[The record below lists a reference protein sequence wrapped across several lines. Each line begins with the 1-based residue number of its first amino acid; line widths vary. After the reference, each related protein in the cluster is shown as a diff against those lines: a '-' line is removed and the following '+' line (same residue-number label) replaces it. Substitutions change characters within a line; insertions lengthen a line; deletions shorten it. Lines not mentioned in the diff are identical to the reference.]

1 MNTWNFWKRWSVVGV
16 FATAMAWVEAAVVL
30 YLRTMLD
37 RLEPYQPRPLP
48 EIGGLAGAELIRE
61 VATLVMLATVGWLA
75 GSTTRSR
82 AAFAL
87 VAFGLWDLAY
97 YVFLV
102 PLTGWPNS
110 LVDWDI
116 LFLIPLPWWGPVV
129 APASIAL
136 LMIAGGTLVA
146 RQDSLERPFLPGW
159 RTGILAMGG
168 AVLALYVFMADA
180 IEAVRTGSPSIRD
193 LLPVRFLWPQFL
205 VALALMAAPVIEL
218 AWRARSRG
226 GGVARDRVQPPVA
239 GTLGLGETCPD

>member
-1 MNTWNFWKRWSVVGV
+1 MSTWNFWKRWSAVGA
-16 FATAMAWVEAAVVL
+16 FAAAMAWVEAAVVL

-82 AAFAL
+82 AAFSL

-110 LVDWDI
+110 LLDWDI
-116 LFLIPLPWWGPVV
+116 LFLIPLPWWGPVL

-146 RQDSLERPFLPGW
+146 RWDSPEHPFRPGW
-159 RTGILAMGG
+159 RTGLLAMGG

-180 IEAVRTGSPSIRD
+180 IEAVRMGGPSIRD
-193 LLPVRFLWPQFL
+193 LLPVRFQWPQFL
-205 VALALMAAPVIEL
+205 AALALMAAPVLEL
-218 AWRARSRG
+218 AWRARQRG
-226 GGVARDRVQPPVA
+226 SGVAPGQTPPPLA
-239 GTLGLGETCPD
+239 GTLGLGETCVD